1 MKISGEI
8 QTQAKA
14 VWTTGNET
22 FVPARGGD
30 KAPGCV
36 AISNSAVLERE
47 RNLPPEE
54 VIFGSSQAMWEIRR
68 NVERAA
74 STDIPVLLQG
84 ATGTG
89 KEVLARFLH
98 SRSCGASGPF
108 VKVNCPAIPV
118 SLFESEVFGYEKGA
132 FTGACEAKPGR
143 VELARGGT
151 LFLDEIA
158 ELDVNVQ
165 AKLLQLLQD
174 GQYCRLGSQGE
185 KHLQARI
192 VCATNKPL
200 EHAVKCGTF
209 REDLFYRI
217 SVFPLELPS
226 LQQRNGDI
234 PMLVAY
240 FLEKYGGKYGR
251 DVPPVSNSLLD
262 RLEKY
267 RWPGNIRQLENIVH
281 NYAVFES
288 EQFITN
294 KLEDRDP
301 EWLSV
306 DLTSQGPAGLKKI
319 TQQTVKELERRII
332 LQTLEAHGWHRGL
345 AARALKISYG
355 ALLYKIKE
363 AGLAPKRHGK
373 RRDDHTSNVSSW
385 AEANVNEIPR
395 LAPIRP
401 RFLANKRT

>member
-14 VWTTGNET
+14 VSTTGSET
-22 FVPARGGD
+22 FVLAGGGA

-36 AISNSAVLERE
+36 AISNSAVLEGE

-98 SRSCGASGPF
+98 RRSCGASGPF

-174 GQYCRLGSQGE
+174 GQYCRLGSQRE
-185 KHLQARI
+185 KHVQARI

-200 EHAVKCGTF
+200 KHAVKCGTF

-301 EWLSV
+301 EWLPV

-345 AARALKISYG
+345 AARALRISYG
-355 ALLYKIKE
+355 ALLYKMREMGLPLKGCRKPFSVE
-363 AGLAPKRHGK
+363 PTGLLNSAG
-373 RRDDHTSNVSSW
+373 
-385 AEANVNEIPR
+385 AEIGDTASRGAGVT
-395 LAPIRP
+395 AQSH
-401 RFLANKRT
+401 

>member
-14 VWTTGNET
+14 VSTASSET
-22 FVPARGGD
+22 FVLARSGA
-30 KAPGCV
+30 KAPSCV
-36 AISNSAVLERE
+36 AISNSAFLDGE

-98 SRSCGASGPF
+98 RCSCGASKPF

-174 GQYCRLGSQGE
+174 GQYCRLGSQSE
-185 KHLQARI
+185 KHIQARI

-200 EHAVKCGTF
+200 KHAVKCGTF

-267 RWPGNIRQLENIVH
+267 QWPGNIRQLENIVH

-306 DLTSQGPAGLKKI
+306 GLTSHGSAGLKKI

-345 AARALKISYG
+345 AARALRISYG
-355 ALLYKIKE
+355 ALLYKMREIGLPLKGCRKPFSVE
-363 AGLAPKRHGK
+363 PAGLLNSAG
-373 RRDDHTSNVSSW
+373 
-385 AEANVNEIPR
+385 AEIGDTASRSVG
-395 LAPIRP
+395 AT
-401 RFLANKRT
+401 A